1 MNILTVS
8 GFDLY
13 VPEDSIKA
21 TLLTS
26 LLSVWVLIGLF
37 FYLNLYTRRRY
48 FTIWGTAWLFYAL
61 WLTLNMTVQHANETP
76 LVLMFKQ
83 WCISVSAVFLLWGS
97 ARFLGQR
104 MPQTLFGLFMVF
116 LFIWSYIGAYHLDDR
131 LQIQLPIFAVIGL
144 ASIHSAGC
152 FYRYRQ
158 VRRYIGATLMSVGLV
173 LWGLYLGTFPV
184 FQMVDGLASTGY
196 FISAVLQLFIAVSM
210 IILVLEEVRSNN
222 QLAVQ
227 QIQSHKSEKQALR
240 SKVISTEERYRSL
253 FDQASE
259 AIIIASAEDL
269 KILEL
274 NKTAE
279 RLLGISR
286 SEAPEHHLGSFCQS
300 SPEKPPPRTASEWT
314 TYFTETR
321 QITLVRKNGG
331 TIPAEVDG
339 APIDFEGVR
348 AFQFFFREMTDRLR
362 LEQQLRQAEKL
373 SALGQMISGV
383 AHELNNPLAVIK
395 GYLELIVAHH
405 HLSPQTRADL
415 EKVMHESNRAAK
427 LVGNFLAFA
436 REQPSHR
443 QAVNV
448 NEMIERMAELRKF
461 DILVA
466 GVELT
471 LELDHSI
478 PMTFADGDQIQQV
491 IVNLVNNSVQ
501 AMVDRSQRRLLR
513 VKSSCADG
521 TIKIQVEDNG
531 PGVPQHLET
540 KIFEPFFTTKAVG
553 TGTGLGLSIAHS
565 ILSDHHGRLYYQR
578 SELGGAAFILE
589 LPVVTDTPCEQPA
602 AAPEPPRPV
611 PLFSKARPARVL
623 VLDDEKSI
631 AELLCEMLL
640 MLGHNASLC
649 LAAPQALALIEKEH
663 FDLVISDF
671 RMPLMNGQEFHE
683 QVKQQNP
690 TLARRIIFLT
700 GDVVH
705 EQTQTFLKS
714 TGNPHLAKPFHLSGI
729 ERVIAEVLSHAEEPE
744 AIQRA

>member
-61 WLTLNMTVQHANETP
+61 WLTLNMSVQHMDESP

-116 LFIWSYIGAYHLDDR
+116 LFIWSYIGAFHLDDR

-158 VRRYIGATLMSVGLV
+158 VRRYIGATLMSIGLV
-173 LWGLYLGTFPV
+173 LWGVYLATFPL
-184 FQMVDGLASTGY
+184 FQLLDGLSSTGY
-196 FISAVLQLFIAVSM
+196 FVSAVLQLFIAVSM

-259 AIIIASAEDL
+259 GIIIAAAEDL

-279 RLLGISR
+279 RLLGLSR
-286 SEAPEHHLGSFCQS
+286 AEAPEHTLSSFCQCDAETDA
-300 SPEKPPPRTASEWT
+300 PANAAEWIS
-314 TYFTETR
+314 YFCEHR

-331 TIPAEVDG
+331 MLPAEVDG

-348 AFQFFFREMTDRLR
+348 AYQFFFRELTDRLR

-415 EKVMHESNRAAK
+415 EKVVHESNRAAK

-443 QAVNV
+443 RSLNV

-471 LELDHSI
+471 LDLDSNV
-478 PMTFADGDQIQQV
+478 PVTFADADQIQQV

-501 AMVDRSQRRLLR
+501 AMVDRPPQRLLR
-513 VKSSCADG
+513 VRTSCRENL
-521 TIKIQVEDNG
+521 ISIRVEDNG

-553 TGTGLGLSIAHS
+553 AGTGLGLSIAHS

-578 SELGGAAFILE
+578 SDLGGAGFMIE
-589 LPVVTDTPCEQPA
+589 LPVVAECAQEETATELD
-602 AAPEPPRPV
+602 PPNPV
-611 PLFSKARPARVL
+611 PLFSKARAAHVL

-631 AELLCEMLL
+631 AELLCEMLF
-640 MLGHNASLC
+640 MLGHKPSLC
-649 LAAPQALALIEKEH
+649 LAAPQALGLIEKQH
-663 FDLVISDF
+663 FDLIISDF

-683 QVKQQNP
+683 QVKQKNP
-690 TLARRIIFLT
+690 ALARRIIFLT

-705 EQTQTFLKS
+705 EQTQSFLKS
-714 TGNPHLAKPFHLSGI
+714 SGNPHLAKPFHLSGI
-729 ERVIAEVLSHAEEPE
+729 ERVIADVLSNCEDAEV
-744 AIQRA
+744 IQQA